1 MRALC
6 WNYWGLRTPRSVGAL
21 RNLVRRWDPD
31 VIFLSETKKKIAGMK
46 KIKLKLGFVNGLYV
60 QTQGKGGGLAL
71 FWKREFNLEI
81 KSYSKFHIDAIVTE
95 EGSGFSWRLT
105 SFYSHPETHRR
116 RESWRF
122 LNTLNNQYW
131 LPWLCFGDFNEILSQ
146 EEKSGGALRP
156 QHQIEAFRDT
166 VNKCEFIDL
175 GFSGFNFTWCNQ
187 REGYDSLFEAR

>member
-1 MRALC
+1 M
-6 WNYWGLRTPRSVGAL
+6 
-21 RNLVRRWDPD
+21 RRWDPD

-46 KIKLKLGFVNGLYV
+46 KVKLKLGFVNGLYV
-60 QTQGKGGGLAL
+60 QRQGKGGGLTV
-71 FWKREFNLEI
+71 FWKMEVNLEI

-105 SFYSHPETHRR
+105 GFYGHPETHRR

-122 LNTLNNQYW
+122 LNTLNNQFR

-156 QHQIEAFRDT
+156 QHQIERSEEL
-166 VNKCEFIDL
+166 V
-175 GFSGFNFTWCNQ
+175 
-187 REGYDSLFEAR
+187 

>member
-6 WNYWGLRTPRSVGAL
+6 WNCRGFGTPPAVGAL
-21 RNLVRRWDPD
+21 RNLVQCWDPD
-31 VIFLSETKKKIAGMK
+31 VIFLSETKKKIVGMK

-122 LNTLNNQYW
+122 LNTLNNQYR
-131 LPWLCFGDFNEILSQ
+131 LPWLCFGDFNEILS
-146 EEKSGGALRP
+146 
-156 QHQIEAFRDT
+156 
-166 VNKCEFIDL
+166 
-175 GFSGFNFTWCNQ
+175 
-187 REGYDSLFEAR
+187 